1 MPEATIKN
9 AATDALAAAGA
20 TVIRQ
25 FVGQTAAAARQR
37 LKQLRKQYGDAAL
50 AAAIGEDNPLHETES
65 ALDRLAILCGIA
77 DGPPR

>member
-9 AATDALAAAGA
+9 AATEALAAAGA

-25 FVGQTAAAARQR
+25 FVGQTALAARQR

-50 AAAIGEDNPLHETES
+50 AAAIGEESTLSDTES
-65 ALDRLAILCGIA
+65 ALDRLATRCGISE
-77 DGPPR
+77 GPPR

>member
-50 AAAIGEDNPLHETES
+50 AAAIGEESTLNETES
-65 ALDRLAILCGIA
+65 ALDRLAIRCGITE
-77 DGPPR
+77 GPPR